1 MTQCGQYA
9 IIRAKLIMKNRRE
22 DTLIIGEIIHRIERK
37 YALDT
42 LFNEVCGL
50 TVLCLWARHIGRSAD
65 IADLDGFLSSCNV
78 PKPCLDSIVSAI
90 GAHWN
95 EYYEL
100 AGRVSE
106 DDAVDLF
113 ETYYVKRIHIKVN
126 YSVRLDALSLAL
138 LDIHPGDACLDL
150 CAGAGFFVN
159 MAWMQYGHALNDNKS
174 FEIVGVE
181 FDKNI
186 ARYAGLI
193 ALIRGT
199 HGKVHVADCF
209 DPKLLRRAKF
219 DKVHCDAPFGL
230 NVRELNFNSVRQ
242 SLVEAFPDFP
252 QISLVSSEW
261 FFAAQAVSA
270 LKEGGRAVVIMPRAA
285 LSSAQSASYR
295 RYFVARGMIEGVVAF
310 PEGVYPGTSIAI
322 AIVTFRKG
330 CYSTKLFDVAGSDQY
345 DVSGIN
351 FNVSRIVKD
360 LANLANFGD
369 IVTRSKDQI
378 LKRDGEL
385 DPAVY
390 LAEPSQSERQRP
402 LGELVQEIRRGVVM
416 PKEALDRLLLP
427 PDSSS
432 GICYLTPRSI
442 TDGVIED
449 EVSKLS
455 VIPDGCESFVAKVGD
470 LVISRSGA
478 PFKCAVV
485 DEPNKIYVVDGNLFV
500 CRPIGVDPY
509 FLKGYFEDA
518 EGAKWLKR
526 LSSGLQQ
533 TLSVKKLLQLPVPM
547 AESDKAREVASAVRE
562 RLERI
567 KQLKREL
574 KKNIMEIKTQ
584 FTQTVSGGGV
594 GDGN

>member
-1 MTQCGQYA
+1 
-9 IIRAKLIMKNRRE
+9 MKAENEKISGIE
-22 DTLIIGEIIHRIERK
+22 DALHRIERK
-37 YALDT
+37 YAQDT

-50 TVLCLWARHIGRSAD
+50 TALCLWARHAGRSVD
-65 IADLDGFLSSCNV
+65 IADLEGFLSGCNV
-78 PKPCLDSIVSAI
+78 PKSCLDSIVSAI
-90 GAHWN
+90 GAHWK

-100 AGRVSE
+100 AGCVTE

-113 ETYYVKRIHIKVN
+113 ETRYVKRIENKSNH
-126 YSVRLDALSLAL
+126 SGRLDALSLAL
-138 LDIHPGDACLDL
+138 LDIKPGESCLDL
-150 CAGAGFFVN
+150 CSGAGFFVN
-159 MAWMQYGHALNDNKS
+159 MAWMQYGHAMNGKAS
-174 FEIVGVE
+174 EIVGVE

-186 ARYAGLI
+186 ARYAGMI
-193 ALIRGT
+193 ALIRGA
-199 HGKVHVADCF
+199 HGKVHAADCF
-209 DPKLLRRAKF
+209 DPKRFSRAKF

-230 NVRELNFNSVRQ
+230 NVRELNFNNVRQ
-242 SLVEAFPDFP
+242 SLAEAFPDFP
-252 QISLVSSEW
+252 PITLVSSEW

-270 LKEGGRAVVIMPRAA
+270 LKDGGRAVVVMPRAA
-285 LSSAQSASYR
+285 LSSSQSASYR

-322 AIVTFRKG
+322 AIVIFRKG
-330 CYSTKLFDVAGSDQY
+330 SYSTKLFDVAGSDQY
-345 DVSGIN
+345 EVSGVN

-360 LANLANFGD
+360 FANLANYGD
-369 IVTRSKDQI
+369 IVTRSYDQI

-385 DPAVY
+385 DPGVY
-390 LAEPSQSERQRP
+390 LAEPTQSERQRP

-427 PDSSS
+427 PDSIS

-485 DEPNKIYVVDGNLFV
+485 DELNKIYVVDGNLFV

-509 FLKGYFEDA
+509 YLKGYFEDA

-567 KQLKREL
+567 KRLKREL
-574 KKNIMEIKTQ
+574 KKNLMEIKSQ
-584 FTQTVSGGGV
+584 FAQTISGGGV